1 MIKIEMSFE
10 SGAQAREEMLSL
22 LGADLPCFSGDDD
35 LPSVRTL
42 QEPVGIGEDAA
53 RRREATVA
61 EDAEA
66 SAVDAPA
73 VDAQSP
79 AEPAKRTRRTKAQIA
94 ADEAAAAA
102 FSAGAIAGLVE
113 RTTRPGIQAAPEI
126 EAAEPTA
133 TAEPETDAGEDPN
146 TPPSAIYAHRAAEYL
161 AANPGTTPLQH
172 MKAELTK
179 VNDKFGLD
187 EVRKL
192 MVDFGIPRIGE
203 VPVEKYPALL
213 AAIDKRLAA

>member
-10 SGAQAREEMLSL
+10 SGAQAREEITAL
-22 LGADLPCFSGDDD
+22 LFGG
-35 LPSVRTL
+35 
-42 QEPVGIGEDAA
+42 
-53 RRREATVA
+53 A
-61 EDAEA
+61 EDLGISGNFVLSESELRALSPKQTAAEFAEA
-66 SAVDAPA
+66 EEPA
-73 VDAQSP
+73 TAEGLPADAQST

-94 ADEAAAAA
+94 ADEAEALRLVQAQIDGAEPATDAASEANEIGEGH
-102 FSAGAIAGLVE
+102 AGAML
-113 RTTRPGIQAAPEI
+113 
-126 EAAEPTA
+126 EADE
-133 TAEPETDAGEDPN
+133 GEDPN

-213 AAIDKRLAA
+213 AVIDKRLEA

>member
-10 SGAQAREEMLSL
+10 SGAQAREEMFAL
-22 LGADLPCFSGDDD
+22 LYSPPDCFEGERTA
-35 LPSVRTL
+35 PSL
-42 QEPVGIGEDAA
+42 QEMRSLTTANAMDFGAVEDRVVAAALAAGELRQEAA
-53 RRREATVA
+53 PE
-61 EDAEA
+61 
-66 SAVDAPA
+66 
-73 VDAQSP
+73 

-94 ADEAAAAA
+94 ADEAEAEARAKA
-102 FSAGAIAGLVE
+102 EAAGL
-113 RTTRPGIQAAPEI
+113 T
-126 EAAEPTA
+126 
-133 TAEPETDAGEDPN
+133 ETDLRMAADEGGDPN
-146 TPPSAIYAHRAAEYL
+146 TPPTAIYAHRAAEYL

-172 MKAELTK
+172 MKAELIN

-213 AAIDKRLAA
+213 AVIDKRLEA